1 MKKRKWISDVVNL
14 HIVGDHVTLQP
25 ALELF
30 SNIGRRIDPKGFCR
44 YGNKNVRFCLAFR
57 SENACLN
64 GGRFTRLA
72 EIICDLP
79 IKEPKS
85 VRAGNTKLCA
95 LGKVEENRLSSFGTW
110 RHSFPDD
117 NRLSSC
123 LKKPGRNRVVSLLV
137 PLLVTLINGPGDTS
151 GATSCWLRGLIL
163 LEFVTDSLA
172 LAGSSCSTSC
182 NSSSATGEGSCKYF
196 RATTE

>member
-1 MKKRKWISDVVNL
+1 MKKRKWIGDVVNL

-30 SNIGRRIDPKGFCR
+30 SKIGRRIDPKGFCR
-44 YGNKNVRFCLAFR
+44 CGNKNVRFCLAFR
-57 SENACLN
+57 SENARLN

-79 IKEPKS
+79 IKKPKS

-123 LKKPGRNRVVSLLV
+123 LKKPGRNRVVSV
-137 PLLVTLINGPGDTS
+137 RAPLGAVTNGTGETS
-151 GATSCWLRGLIL
+151 GGVSCRLSVSASAELAI
-163 LEFVTDSLA
+163 DSPVSIC
-172 LAGSSCSTSC
+172 SSC
-182 NSSSATGEGSCKYF
+182 
-196 RATTE
+196 